1 MVVDTLM
8 QEKKNLISRV
18 HRHEAEPNHSTH
30 TPLPPVPHPH
40 PHRAPWPRRRLLP
53 PALPDELVEEIL
65 LRLLPDDPAC
75 LLRASLVCKTWSGI
89 VSHPAFRRRLHELHG
104 APPVLGFLHNFEN
117 QRIPHFFPTTASSF
131 SLAAPDR
138 RFWRAMDCRH
148 GRALFLSKGHRD
160 TMELIVW
167 EPITG
172 ALLRVPVPAAA
183 AFKSDHPTAAVFC
196 ASDGCDHRDCLGGPF
211 RVVFV
216 FGLCFCDDDDNDQ
229 CVTSACVYSSESGTW
244 GELTSMHEQFGNFGD
259 HSSVL
264 VGRSLLYFMSYG
276 GLILEYDLSR
286 DSMTWLDTPCEHYPN
301 PEQMNLMLME
311 EGGLGVTEV
320 LESHLKLWSGEAPST
335 WGIDH
340 DPPPRPNPTQGVG
353 GWQGGGDEKSLEQA
367 QQLFDKGW
375 KALKETDFANAI
387 NCFSHTLKIRVVH
400 YGVLAPE
407 CASTFYGYGRALLS
421 KALKE
426 SNPPGI
432 VSKNAPNKESA
443 ESTATTS
450 KNAAARSSKTCS
462 NTEHVPPL
470 EKGDSEGKYLNE
482 RGQGDENMTSNEDS
496 DLDLAWKMLNMA
508 RVTVAKIPDKTMEK
522 ANIFYALAEV
532 SMKRNDR
539 DNSLGYYIKALTIF
553 EHLVRPD
560 HLGIVHLNF
569 RICLAFEL
577 ASKVGDAI
585 PYCAKAILV
594 CKSRIQNLKNAMEE
608 GRGDAQEVS
617 LQKMRYLPL
626 LDYWP
631 DYRIS
636 LKNWSK
642 QRQPKRRH
650 R

>member
-1 MVVDTLM
+1 
-8 QEKKNLISRV
+8 
-18 HRHEAEPNHSTH
+18 
-30 TPLPPVPHPH
+30 
-40 PHRAPWPRRRLLP
+40 
-53 PALPDELVEEIL
+53 
-65 LRLLPDDPAC
+65 
-75 LLRASLVCKTWSGI
+75 
-89 VSHPAFRRRLHELHG
+89 
-104 APPVLGFLHNFEN
+104 
-117 QRIPHFFPTTASSF
+117 
-131 SLAAPDR
+131 
-138 RFWRAMDCRH
+138 MDCRH
-148 GRALFLSKGHRD
+148 GRALFLSKGQRD

-172 ALLRVPVPAAA
+172 ALQRVPVPAAA

-244 GELTSMHEQFGNFGD
+244 GELTSMDEQFGNFGD

-320 LESHLKLWSGEAPST
+320 LESHLKLWSREVSDDPHGRWVLSRDIYLENLLPNGALEGYVYLLGFAEGANVIFMITVAGLFAVELQPERARKVCDGHGFFNLIPVVSFYT
-335 WGIDH
+335 PHCRLQALGGIDH

-426 SNPPGI
+426 SNPSGI
-432 VSKNAPNKESA
+432 VSKNASNKESA

-496 DLDLAWKMLNMA
+496 DLDLAWKMMNMA
-508 RVTVAKIPDKTMEK
+508 RATVAKIPDKTMEK
-522 ANIFYALAEV
+522 ANYFML
-532 SMKRNDR
+532 
-539 DNSLGYYIKALTIF
+539 
-553 EHLVRPD
+553 
-560 HLGIVHLNF
+560 
-569 RICLAFEL
+569 
-577 ASKVGDAI
+577 
-585 PYCAKAILV
+585 
-594 CKSRIQNLKNAMEE
+594 
-608 GRGDAQEVS
+608 
-617 LQKMRYLPL
+617 
-626 LDYWP
+626 
-631 DYRIS
+631 
-636 LKNWSK
+636 
-642 QRQPKRRH
+642 
-650 R
+650 